1 MAKKRGNN
9 EGSIYKRSN
18 GTWRGQISLQGK
30 RLTFTGKTKRE
41 VQAWIHKTLDEI
53 DNGLNF
59 ESTKTTL
66 TVFMKE
72 WLVSIE
78 PALRYNTIQQYEQVT
93 HQYILPV
100 LGNYPIRDIKPE
112 QIQRLYNDMVNKGYG
127 LRTVQIVHSVIH
139 RALVHGVRLGLL
151 SRNPDDATTPPKP
164 SRKEM
169 RFLDENQVQQLMIVA
184 KAQNDHFF
192 TLYYLAIATGMRQGE
207 LLGLCWADIDWE
219 KGELT
224 ICRQLTK
231 KKGGGFELTTPKTK
245 AGIRQISLGSNALE
259 ILQEHREAQQLDRQ
273 AAGVHWQDQGLVFT
287 SSIGTPIDRSNMR
300 WFFKA
305 LLKDAGLPDIRF
317 HDLRHTAASL
327 MLNNGIPLMIVSR
340 RLGHAQPSITLDV
353 YGHLI
358 PGKQQ
363 EAASLMD
370 ELLTPIQFKFDN

>member
-9 EGSIYKRSN
+9 EGSIYRRSN
-18 GTWRGQISLQGK
+18 GTWRGQVTLQGK
-30 RLTFTGKTKRE
+30 RLTFTAKTKRE

-66 TVFMKE
+66 TTFMKE
-72 WLVSIE
+72 WLISIE
-78 PALRYNTIQQYEQVT
+78 PALRYNTIKQYEQVT
-93 HQYILPV
+93 QQYILPA
-100 LGNYPIRDIKPE
+100 LGNFPIRDIKPE
-112 QIQRLYNDMVNKGYG
+112 QIQRLYNNMVKKGFG
-127 LRTVQIVHSVIH
+127 LRTVQLVHSVLH
-139 RALVHGVRLGLL
+139 RALVHGVKLGLL

-164 SRKEM
+164 KRKEM
-169 RFLDENQVQQLMIVA
+169 RFLDENQVQQFLIVA
-184 KAQNDHFF
+184 KAQNDRFY

-207 LLGLCWADIDWE
+207 LLGLKWADLDWE

-224 ICRQLTK
+224 VRRQLTK
-231 KKGGGFELTTPKTK
+231 KKGGGFELTAPKTK
-245 AGIRQISLGSNALE
+245 AGIRPISLGNNALE
-259 ILQEHREAQQLDRQ
+259 VLREHREAQLLERQ
-273 AAGVHWQDQGLVFT
+273 AIGVHWQDQGLVFT
-287 SSIGTPIDRSNMR
+287 SSIGTPIDRSNMC

-305 LLKDAGLPDIRF
+305 LLKNAGLPDIRF

-327 MLNNGIPLMIVSR
+327 MLNNGIPLIVVSR

-370 ELLTPIQFKFDN
+370 DLLTPIQFKFDN

>member
-9 EGSIYKRSN
+9 EGSIYRRSN
-18 GTWRGQISLQGK
+18 GTWRGQVTLEGK
-30 RLTFTGKTKRE
+30 RLTFTAKTKRE

-66 TVFMKE
+66 TTFLKE
-72 WLVSIE
+72 WLISIE
-78 PALRYNTIQQYEQVT
+78 PALRYNTIKQYEQVT
-93 HQYILPV
+93 QQYILPV
-100 LGNYPIRDIKPE
+100 LGKYPIRDIKPE
-112 QIQRLYNDMVNKGYG
+112 QIQRLYNNMVKKGYG
-127 LRTVQIVHSVIH
+127 LRTVQLVHSVLH
-139 RALVHGVRLGLL
+139 RALVHGVKLGLL

-164 SRKEM
+164 KRKEM
-169 RFLDENQVQQLMIVA
+169 RFLDENQVQQFLIVA
-184 KAQNDHFF
+184 KAQNDRFF

-207 LLGLCWADIDWE
+207 LLGLKWSDLDWE

-224 ICRQLTK
+224 VCRQLTK
-231 KKGGGFELTTPKTK
+231 KKGGGFELTAPKTK
-245 AGIRQISLGSNALE
+245 AGIRPISLGNNALDV
-259 ILQEHREAQQLDRQ
+259 LDEHREAQNLERQ
-273 AAGVHWQDQGLVFT
+273 AVGVHWQDQGLVFT

-327 MLNNGIPLMIVSR
+327 MLNNGIPLIVVSR

-370 ELLTPIQFKFDN
+370 ELLTPIQIEFDN

>member
-9 EGSIYKRSN
+9 QGSIYRRSN
-18 GTWRGQISLQGK
+18 GTWRGQVTLQGK
-30 RLTFTGKTKRE
+30 RLTFTAKTKQE
-41 VQAWIHKTLDEI
+41 VQAWIHRTLDEI
-53 DNGLNF
+53 GNGLNL
-59 ESTKTTL
+59 EATKTTL
-66 TVFMKE
+66 ATFMKE

-100 LGNYPIRDIKPE
+100 LGEYHVRDIKPE
-112 QIQRLYNDMVNKGYG
+112 HIQRLYNNLVDKGYG

-139 RALVHGVRLGLL
+139 RAFVHGVRLGLL

-164 SRKEM
+164 STNEM
-169 RFLDENQVQQLMIVA
+169 RFLDENQIQQFMIVA
-184 KAQNDHFF
+184 KAQNDRFF
-192 TLYYLAIATGMRQGE
+192 TLYYLAISTGMRQGE
-207 LLGLCWADIDWE
+207 LLGLKWADLDWE

-224 ICRQLTK
+224 VCRQLTK
-231 KKGGGFELTTPKTK
+231 KKGGGFEKTSPKTK
-245 AGIRQISLGSNALE
+245 AGIRQISLGSNALD
-259 ILQEHREAQQLDRQ
+259 ILREHRKAQQLERQ

-300 WFFKA
+300 LFFKA

-363 EAASLMD
+363 EAACLMD
-370 ELLTPIQFKFDN
+370 DLLTPISIQI